1 MTLYSYQYTDVL
13 RQRIERHLGSFQG
26 RSQADSSSLTR
37 AAVVI
42 AICKIEKGDN
52 TDSDAGHGAGHN
64 AGIYLTVRS
73 SKLRKHAGQYALPGG
88 KLDTGETEQ
97 QAGLRELSE
106 ELGINLSESEILG
119 LLDDFPT
126 RSGFAITP
134 VVVWNNSDSP
144 LRPNPDEVA
153 AVHEIPLAELTA
165 PDLMTLQET
174 DTTPI
179 LSIAPPSVGTS
190 VYSPTAAI
198 IYQFA
203 EVALLGRES
212 RVAHYEQPDWAWR

>member
-1 MTLYSYQYTDVL
+1 MTVHSYQFTEGL
-13 RQRIERHLGSFQG
+13 RNHIEGHLNAFQR
-26 RSQADSSSLTR
+26 RSQAASPSLTR

-42 AICKIEKGDN
+42 AISKIEPGND
-52 TDSDAGHGAGHN
+52 

-88 KLDTGETEQ
+88 KLDAGETEP

-106 ELGINLSESEILG
+106 ELGITLTDSEILG

-134 VVVWNNSDSP
+134 VVVWNNSDCP
-144 LRPNPDEVA
+144 VQPNPDEVA
-153 AVHEIPLAELTA
+153 TVHEIPLAELTA
-165 PDLMTLQET
+165 ADLVTLQET
-174 DTTPI
+174 NTTPI
-179 LSIAPPSVGTS
+179 LSIAPPSLGTS
-190 VYSPTAAI
+190 VFCPTAAI

-203 EVALLGRES
+203 EVALLGRNS